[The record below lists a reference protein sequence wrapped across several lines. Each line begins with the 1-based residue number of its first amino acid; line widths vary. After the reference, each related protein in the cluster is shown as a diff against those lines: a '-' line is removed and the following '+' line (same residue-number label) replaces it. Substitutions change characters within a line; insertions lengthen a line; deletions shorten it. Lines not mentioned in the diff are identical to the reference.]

1 MLANCI
7 RQQAGKAGNGNEI
20 EGRNGNQKW
29 KLETKMK
36 QKMTTAP
43 SICQCRNTGGGKGLI
58 GNGRLAKQAI
68 KNWRQEELW
77 NA

>member
-7 RQQAGKAGNGNEI
+7 RQEKQEMEMKLKAEMETGNGNWK
-20 EGRNGNQKW
+20 QKW
-29 KLETKMK
+29 NKKWQQPPVFANAGIQEV
-36 QKMTTAP
+36 A
-43 SICQCRNTGGGKGLI
+43 KGLI